1 MNRRP
6 NQSRNGYDSFSMQH
20 TARFTA
26 STPDAHFFD
35 RRRRRSPGARIAL
48 AVLFLL
54 LLLLAGNFAV
64 NQFVHVVRVE
74 VPVKGLPESFHGYT
88 LLHLSDLKG
97 ATFGSSQGLFSL
109 ALGKS
114 EYDAV
119 VITGDMVSSLGNAQP
134 LYMLLEQ
141 LHAHNP
147 SAPVY
152 FIAGDGDP
160 EPASMEHATGGSP
173 FAPWVLGAQQRS
185 AQYLAAPQVVE
196 RDGSLLYFTTP
207 AQLNLDL
214 DTLQRQY
221 EQQYIRALSSH
232 DDNELELAAHHLQSL
247 EETRAARKAI
257 REEDCVIALSHAP
270 LSSAELASAA
280 SGSLLSQIDLL
291 LCGHY
296 LGGLM
301 RLPGLGPLFIPSQ
314 SLPRYGVLPGAD
326 THMGLSRTGTTSIY
340 VSPGLGA
347 SGGEY
352 PFFFFRLFN
361 PPTVTLLTLS
371 PSSL

>member
-6 NQSRNGYDSFSMQH
+6 SQSRNGYDSFSMQH

-35 RRRRRSPGARIAL
+35 KRSRRSPGLHILL
-48 AVLFLL
+48 AVLALV
-54 LLLLAGNFAV
+54 LLLLAGNLAV

-97 ATFGSSQGLFSL
+97 ASFGGRQGLFSF

-119 VITGDMVSSLGNAQP
+119 AITGDMISSLGSAQP
-134 LYMLLEQ
+134 FYALIEQ

-147 SAPVY
+147 SAPIY
-152 FIAGDGDP
+152 FIPGDSDP
-160 EPASMEHATGGSP
+160 EPVSMDHATGGSP
-173 FAPWVLGAQQRS
+173 FAPWVLGAQQRG
-185 AQYLAAPQVVE
+185 AQYLAAPQAIE
-196 RDGSLLYFTTP
+196 RDGSFLYFTTP
-207 AQLNLDL
+207 SQLNIDL

-221 EQQYIRALSSH
+221 EQQYIRALSSG

-247 EETRAARKAI
+247 EATRTARKAL
-257 REEDCVIALSHAP
+257 REEDCVVALSHAP
-270 LSSAELASAA
+270 LSDIELASAA

-314 SLPRYGVLPGAD
+314 HLPRYGVLPGAD
-326 THMGLSRTGTTSIY
+326 TYTGLSRTGTTSVY

-347 SGGEY
+347 SSGEY
-352 PFFFFRLFN
+352 PLFFFRLFN
-361 PPTVTLLTLS
+361 PPTITLLTLT